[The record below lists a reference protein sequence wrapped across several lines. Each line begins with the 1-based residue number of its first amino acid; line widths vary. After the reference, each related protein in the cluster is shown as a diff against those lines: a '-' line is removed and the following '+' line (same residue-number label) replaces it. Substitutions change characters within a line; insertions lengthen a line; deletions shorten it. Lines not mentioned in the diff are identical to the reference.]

1 VLPALRNET
10 HADPLLTQKVQEGNL
25 GAKTG
30 RGFYDW
36 TVRDMSAA
44 KARRDEFLI
53 RFLRDSS
60 KRLKRGE

>member
-10 HADPLLTQKVQEGNL
+10 FADPLLTQKVQEGDL

-44 KARRDEFLI
+44 KARRDEFLV
-53 RFLRDSS
+53 RFLRESRNRRELS
-60 KRLKRGE
+60 E